1 MNIIDIGSNSVR
13 LFDGKKKTV
22 ITTRLAENMISGVLD
37 TRSIERTVDAIK
49 SLSENADGHCLAFAT
64 EAVRKATNKADFIE
78 AVKAQT
84 GITIDVLSG
93 EQEAEISYMGAT
105 FGFTGSA
112 AVIDLGGASC
122 EIIFGNSGKITYKAS
137 FPFGC
142 VTMKDKFNSDLSSI
156 TDYVNS
162 LLADIPSYSAGSYI
176 AVGGT
181 ATALAAM
188 AQDLL
193 VYDPN
198 KVDGYKLEA
207 NIISRLI
214 DQTMSG
220 KAFPTLQENRRKTI
234 VQGATALKT
243 VISRLGQNVVTV
255 SEKDNLEGYALKHNL
270 M

>member
-13 LFDGKKKTV
+13 LFDGKVKTV
-22 ITTRLAENMISGVLD
+22 ITTRLAENMTGGELD
-37 TRSIERTVDAIK
+37 HSSMQRTVDAIK
-49 SLSENADGHCLAFAT
+49 SLSENAGGHCLAFAT

-78 AVKAQT
+78 AVRATT
-84 GITIDVLSG
+84 GIVIDVLSG

-105 FGFTGSA
+105 LGFTGSA

-122 EIIFGNSGKITYKAS
+122 EVIFGAARKIVYKAS

-142 VTMKDKFNSDLSSI
+142 VTMKDKFNDDLDGI
-156 TDYVNS
+156 TEYVNS
-162 LLADIPSYSAGSYI
+162 LLKGLPSHSADRYI

-188 AQDLL
+188 AQGLP
-193 VYDPN
+193 VYDPS
-198 KVDGYKLEA
+198 KVDGYSLESSV
-207 NIISRLI
+207 ISRLI
-214 DQTMSG
+214 VQTIAG
-220 KAFPTLQENRRKTI
+220 KTFPTLQENRRKTI
-234 VQGATALKT
+234 VQGATALSA
-243 VISRLGQNVVTV
+243 VIARLGQNSVTV

>member
-13 LFDGKKKTV
+13 LFDGKVKTV
-22 ITTRLAENMISGVLD
+22 ITTRLAENMVCGVLD
-37 TRSIERTVDAIK
+37 SHSMERTVAAIK
-49 SLSENADGHCLAFAT
+49 SLSELAKGPCLAFAT

-78 AVKAQT
+78 AVKKQT

-105 FGFTGSA
+105 FGYNGNA

-122 EIIFGNSGKITYKAS
+122 EIIFGNNGKIIYKAS

-142 VTMKDKFNSDLSSI
+142 VTMKDKFNNDLDGI
-156 TDYVNS
+156 TGYVCA
-162 LLADIPSYSAGSYI
+162 LLNDLPSYTADSYI

-188 AQDLL
+188 AQNLP
-193 VYDPN
+193 VYDPT
-198 KVDGYKLEA
+198 KVDGYKLESSV
-207 NIISRLI
+207 ISQLI
-214 DQTMSG
+214 DQTIG
-220 KAFPTLQENRRKTI
+220 GATFPTLQENRRKTI
-234 VQGATALKT
+234 IQGAMALNA
-243 VISRLGQNVVTV
+243 VISRLGQSSVTV